1 MLAPKLLGVKSVQI
15 QVDRYGV
22 GGWDNNGEWTD
33 GVISTVYVKANVQP
47 NLSGNMMRMLPEGDR
62 SKQAIAIYSVEPL
75 IMAEEGSQAKK
86 ADVVYWSGYKWQVKA
101 VMTYAMGILNHSESV
116 AVRLDSV

>member
-1 MLAPKLLGVKSVQI
+1 MLTPKLLGVKSVQI

-22 GGWDNNGEWTD
+22 GSWDGNGEWTD
-33 GVISTVYVKANVQP
+33 GLISTVYIKANIQP

-75 IMAEEGSQAKK
+75 IMAEEGLQAKK